1 MKYGQ
6 LTFTD
11 LKSVWRVLVAV
22 VLCQL
27 VGGAIS
33 LVVSM
38 HHFWFMNLWL
48 GGAAGTLPGF
58 VLGVVWQLKSQTPDR
73 GWIGIACFLGFLAIA
88 ITGMAFGVV
97 LPQMRSEMANL
108 TAINQLQAEPLKSIE
123 VFDRYGRERIAS
135 ITDPDSLSAFAK
147 GMADSVGHSPN
158 HPRYSDSWYVV
169 VEGAT
174 RHEFELH
181 LNPRFPQSVIGYFVV
196 KSGNS
201 TSYHGTFE
209 SKGLRLWVEIHLM
222 KETPTKPWSATE

>member
-6 LTFTD
+6 ITFTD
-11 LKSVWRVLVAV
+11 LKSVWRIVVAIA
-22 VLCQL
+22 LCQL

-33 LVVSM
+33 LALSM

-58 VLGVVWQLKSQTPDR
+58 ALGVVWQLKSATSDR
-73 GWIGIACFLGFLAIA
+73 GWIGVACFLGFLAIA

-97 LPQMRSEMANL
+97 LPQMQSEMTNL
-108 TAINQLQAEPLKSIE
+108 SGVSQLQAESLQSIE
-123 VFDRYGRERIAS
+123 VFDRYGRRRIAR
-135 ITDPDSLSAFAK
+135 ITDPDSLTSFAK
-147 GMADSVGHSPN
+147 GIADAVGHSPN

-181 LNPRFPQSVIGYFVV
+181 LNPRFPQSAIGYFVV
-196 KSGNS
+196 KSGNL
-201 TSYHGTFE
+201 TWYHGTFE
-209 SKGLRLWVEIHLM
+209 SKGLRSWVEAHLM
-222 KETPTKPWSATE
+222 KGNANKAMDGD